1 MDRLFRKDSHL
12 TFLEKMLSSLAR
24 YLEPLPGEE
33 GDPFLTQIQTLFQ
46 SDFIARQQ
54 PSDQEEEEEEEE
66 SPRASEEEDFAFDQ
80 LICEEKPPE
89 GGRGGGGGFDLD
101 SGGASD
107 GSEANGAAVLHLG
120 SVLSSDYLL

>member
-1 MDRLFRKDSHL
+1 
-12 TFLEKMLSSLAR
+12 MLSSLAR

-33 GDPFLTQIQTLFQ
+33 GDPFLTQIQA
-46 SDFIARQQ
+46 DFMARQQ
-54 PSDQEEEEEEEE
+54 PSDQEEEEQ
-66 SPRASEEEDFAFDQ
+66 SPRASDSEDFAFDQ
-80 LICEEKPPE
+80 LIGEEKPPE
-89 GGRGGGGGFDLD
+89 GGGGRGSDPD